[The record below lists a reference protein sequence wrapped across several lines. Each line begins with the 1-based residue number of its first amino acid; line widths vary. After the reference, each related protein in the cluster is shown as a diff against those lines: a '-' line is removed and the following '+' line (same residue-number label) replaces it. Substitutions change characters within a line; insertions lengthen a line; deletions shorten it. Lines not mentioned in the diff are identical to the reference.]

1 MSDASKT
8 FRDRQQISQVRPQC
22 SDEPQ
27 LLLFDCIYIYT
38 HVCIY
43 IHNIYVCMCV
53 YVCICMSCVYKCIYL
68 SVCINA
74 CICVC
79 VYTVYYYI
87 LDLFIYLYDPN
98 TWSLHP
104 PRLLSHSFF
113 CFLLPSWHGMLVFG
127 IAMVT
132 IGAFIFGLTTTNS
145 IYQDI
150 VS

>member
-1 MSDASKT
+1 M
-8 FRDRQQISQVRPQC
+8 
-22 SDEPQ
+22 
-27 LLLFDCIYIYT
+27 
-38 HVCIY
+38 
-43 IHNIYVCMCV
+43 YVCVCMYV
-53 YVCICMSCVYKCIYL
+53 YVCPVCINLFIYL